1 MPAKKKKE
9 NKKVI
14 AFDKSGIKI
23 VDKFFDVNQDLPNAE
38 MLGEIVKHRYI
49 QKNINTQVE
58 NYTGIIEQIDK
69 QQTEILKGTD
79 IKDSIREFN
88 ELERQKESYIEK
100 ISNIYVETLTSVYN
114 ILTWLLGKDA
124 VEYIKNKNIPMNNV
138 YEILYEALKRNA
150 YVEDKLNNA
159 TQ

>member
-9 NKKVI
+9 NKKII

-69 QQTEILKGTD
+69 QQTEILKVFTD
-79 IKDSIREFN
+79 MSIQEFN

-114 ILTWLLGKDA
+114 ILTWLLGKEA
-124 VEYIKNKNIPMNNV
+124 VEYIKNKNIPINNI

-150 YVEDKLNNA
+150 YMEDKLNNA

>member
-9 NKKVI
+9 NKKII

-69 QQTEILKGTD
+69 QQTEILKDTD
-79 IKDSIREFN
+79 IKESIREFN

-100 ISNIYVETLTSVYN
+100 ISNIYTETLTSVYN
-114 ILTWLLGKDA
+114 ILAWLLGKEA

>member
-9 NKKVI
+9 DKKII

-49 QKNINTQVE
+49 QKNIDTQVE
-58 NYTGIIEQIDK
+58 NYTGIIEHINK
-69 QQTEILKGTD
+69 QQREILKVFTD
-79 IKDSIREFN
+79 MSIKEFN

-114 ILTWLLGKDA
+114 ILTWLLGKEA